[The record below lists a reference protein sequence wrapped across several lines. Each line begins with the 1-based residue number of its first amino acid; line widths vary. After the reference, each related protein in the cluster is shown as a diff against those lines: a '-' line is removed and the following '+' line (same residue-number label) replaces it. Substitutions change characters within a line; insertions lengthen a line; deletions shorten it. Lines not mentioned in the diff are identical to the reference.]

1 MILSHNLSLSSDVIK
16 KKMQNYWNYSD
27 FLVVV
32 GKEGQ
37 KNSIE
42 RIRISKRAQNEAKG
56 QLRVFHRRKVQTGKI
71 ML

>member
-1 MILSHNLSLSSDVIK
+1 MPKLIGK
-16 KKMQNYWNYSD
+16 KAPNFKLNSTSGK
-27 FLVVV
+27 VVV

-37 KNSIE
+37 KNRIE

-56 QLRVFHRRKVQTGKI
+56 QQRVFHRRKVQTGKI